1 MIDNVNNSQNSYLIM
16 QMFQIMQKNQATP
29 AIPVNNEGASFQMM
43 MLQVVQKIAASMDLF
58 PPVMAP
64 SMLLRTH
71 GSTIRATRQRTHFLM
86 KFSLPCPS
94 LSKRLYEDHE
104 EKIAIPV
111 CVVFVYC
118 TNICARGGGLHNYF
132 LYSRI

>member
-43 MLQVVQKIAASMDLF
+43 MLQVVQKIAASMD
-58 PPVMAP
+58 P
-64 SMLLRTH
+64 R
-71 GSTIRATRQRTHFLM
+71 
-86 KFSLPCPS
+86 
-94 LSKRLYEDHE
+94 
-104 EKIAIPV
+104 
-111 CVVFVYC
+111 
-118 TNICARGGGLHNYF
+118 GGLHKYF